1 MKKSKKVAL
10 CGVMTALA
18 VVIML
23 AAYFPYLTF
32 ALPALAGA
40 VFCVVMIEIGTK
52 WAFGGFV
59 TAAIL
64 SVLFCEKES
73 AMMFTCFFGFYP
85 ILKSY
90 YEKIRSRAVEYI
102 VKFATFTACVALAY
116 FVIIKLFGIPMEGMG
131 DFGKYTPL
139 ILLAMGEVMFF
150 AYDLALTQL
159 VTVYMKGMHK
169 RVLKLLK

>member
-1 MKKSKKVAL
+1 MKQSKKIAL
-10 CGVMTALA
+10 CGVMTALS

-40 VFCVVMIEIGTK
+40 VFCAVKIEIDSK
-52 WAFGGFV
+52 WAFGSFV
-59 TAAIL
+59 AAAIL
-64 SVLFCEKES
+64 TVLLCEKES
-73 AMMFTCFFGFYP
+73 AMMFVSFFGFYP

-90 YEKIRSRAVEYI
+90 YEKIPSKVIEYI
-102 VKFATFTACVALAY
+102 VKFATFTACVVFAY

-139 ILLAMGEVMFF
+139 ILLAGGEVMFF
-150 AYDLALTQL
+150 VYDLALTQ
-159 VTVYMKGMHK
+159 VITVYMNGMHK
-169 RVLKLLK
+169 RVAKLLK

>member
-1 MKKSKKVAL
+1 MKQSKKVAL
-10 CGVMTALA
+10 CGVMTALS

-73 AMMFTCFFGFYP
+73 SMMFTCFFGFYP

-102 VKFATFTACVALAY
+102 VKFATFTACVALDVY
-116 FVIIKLFGIPMEGMG
+116 KRQLPSMRQG
-131 DFGKYTPL
+131 DKAADGGSDGGADTLSSRKNQDSDNGAHRPRT
-139 ILLAMGEVMFF
+139 
-150 AYDLALTQL
+150 
-159 VTVYMKGMHK
+159 KGRARK
-169 RVLKLLK
+169 GT

>member
-1 MKKSKKVAL
+1 MKQSKKIAL
-10 CGVMTALA
+10 CGVMTALS

-40 VFCVVMIEIGTK
+40 VFCVLKIEIDSK
-52 WAFGGFV
+52 WAVGSFV
-59 TAAIL
+59 AAAIL
-64 SVLFCEKES
+64 TVLLCEKES
-73 AMMFTCFFGFYP
+73 AMMFVSFFGFYP

-90 YEKIRSRAVEYI
+90 YERIPSRVLEYA
-102 VKFATFTACVALAY
+102 VKFATFTVCVIFAY

-139 ILLAMGEVMFF
+139 ILLCGGEVMFF
-150 AYDLALTQL
+150 VYDLALSQL
-159 VTVYMKGMHK
+159 ITVYMNGMHK
-169 RVLKLLK
+169 RVSKLLK